1 MVYPSKKDAWIVAL
15 VVVPGV
21 ALMAAAI
28 YHVFVRGMND
38 PATWPVLASALFYVG
53 LLVVLAY
60 PVHYEITTS
69 SLRIRSG
76 LLRYQ
81 IPLSSIESV
90 RPTRNPL
97 SAPAWSLDRLRID
110 YRKNDRLRFALISPE
125 NKMSFLRTLIQRTV
139 NLELSGNEVVRRT
152 QSGNA

>member
-1 MVYPSKKDAWIVAL
+1 MVYPSKKDSWIVAL
-15 VVVPGV
+15 VAVPGF
-21 ALMAAAI
+21 ALVAAAI

-38 PATWPVLASALFYVG
+38 PATWSVLASALFYVAILG
-53 LLVVLAY
+53 ILAY
-60 PVHYEITTS
+60 PVYYEITTS

-76 LLRYQ
+76 LLQYR

-110 YRKNDRLRFALISPE
+110 YRKNGRLSFALISPE
-125 NKMSFLRTLIQRTV
+125 NKVSFLRTLVQRTV

-152 QSGNA
+152 QSDNA